1 MNITTKQT
9 GSETVLALSG
19 RFDFNSHR
27 DFRNS
32 YEAALQNSATRTIN
46 LNMTQVDY
54 LDSSALGM
62 LLLLNEKA
70 RAANME
76 VVISDPPPSVRKIIE
91 VANFS
96 KIFRII

>member
-1 MNITTKQT
+1 MNISTKQAGT
-9 GSETVLALSG
+9 ETILALSG
-19 RFDFNSHR
+19 RFDFNAHR

-32 YEAALQNSATRTIN
+32 YEAALQNSATKTIN
-46 LNMTQVDY
+46 LDMALVDY

-70 RAANME
+70 RAANIE
-76 VVISDPPPSVRKIIE
+76 IVISACPQNVRKIIE

-96 KIFRII
+96 KIFKIL

>member
-1 MNITTKQT
+1 MNITTKQN
-9 GSETVLALSG
+9 GSEAVLALSG

-27 DFRNS
+27 DFRSS
-32 YEAALQNSATRTIN
+32 YEAALQSSGTKTIN
-46 LNMTQVDY
+46 LNMAQVDY

-76 VVISDPPPSVRKIIE
+76 IVISNAPQSVRKIIE

-96 KIFRII
+96 KIFRLV